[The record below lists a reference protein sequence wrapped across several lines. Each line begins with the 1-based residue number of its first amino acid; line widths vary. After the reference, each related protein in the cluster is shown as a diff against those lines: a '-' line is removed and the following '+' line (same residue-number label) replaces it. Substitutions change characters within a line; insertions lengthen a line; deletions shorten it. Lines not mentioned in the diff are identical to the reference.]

1 MNNNL
6 TDSIQNKSEHNNI
19 EDNNNNMSKNDIF
32 WYNVRNYINYYF
44 CLNMLKCEKKV
55 KWDKQLC
62 NVSYTY
68 SSHDYDRKIIDKD
81 TNQDKMRY
89 TLNPIYKYKDVHGK
103 SV

>member
-6 TDSIQNKSEHNNI
+6 TDSIQNKSEQNNI

-89 TLNPIYKYKDVHGK
+89 IMNPIYKYKDIHGK

>member
-1 MNNNL
+1 
-6 TDSIQNKSEHNNI
+6 
-19 EDNNNNMSKNDIF
+19 
-32 WYNVRNYINYYF
+32 
-44 CLNMLKCEKKV
+44 MLKCEKKV

-89 TLNPIYKYKDVHGK
+89 TLNPIYKYKDKYKDVHGK